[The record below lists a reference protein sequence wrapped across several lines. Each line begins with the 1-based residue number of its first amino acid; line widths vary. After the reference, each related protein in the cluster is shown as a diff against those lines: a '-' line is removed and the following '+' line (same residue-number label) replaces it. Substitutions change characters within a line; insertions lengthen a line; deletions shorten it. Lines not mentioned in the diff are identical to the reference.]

1 MLAVAGCQSGNTT
14 GAGAGASATA
24 QAGGEGQVRESELR
38 AYCPRLMLR
47 EGTAYYNSYQRGG
60 EQDPTKVIYQAA
72 ITDVTRKCS
81 YTANGATMTVAA
93 AGKIVPGPLGSA
105 GSITMPIRVAV
116 VRGDQVLDSRLH
128 QYTVQVTDTSG
139 ATQFI
144 FNDPNVLI
152 PTPVDGSVQV
162 FVGFDEGPN
171 GGQ

>member
-1 MLAVAGCQSGNTT
+1 MLAVAGCQSGSTAGP
-14 GAGAGASATA
+14 GAAAS
-24 QAGGEGQVRESELR
+24 QAGGEEQVRESELR

-47 EGTAYYNSYQRGG
+47 EGTAYYTTYQRGG

-72 ITDVTRKCS
+72 ITEVTRKCS

-93 AGKIVPGPLGSA
+93 AGKVVPGPLGSA
-105 GSITMPIRVAV
+105 GAITMPVRVAV

-128 QYTVQVTDTSG
+128 QYTVQVADTAG

-152 PTPVDGSVQV
+152 PAPVDSSVQV
-162 FVGFDEGPN
+162 FVGFDEGP
-171 GGQ
+171 GTGQ